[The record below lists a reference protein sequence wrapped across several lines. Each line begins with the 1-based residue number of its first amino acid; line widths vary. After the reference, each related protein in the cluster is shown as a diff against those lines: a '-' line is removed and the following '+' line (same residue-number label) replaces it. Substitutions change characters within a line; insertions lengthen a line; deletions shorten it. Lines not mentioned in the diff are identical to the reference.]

1 MNRRDFSAMLA
12 LALTS
17 ALAVGAAQAS
27 ELPSNQ
33 GKEKCYGVSLAG
45 QNDCAAGPGTSCAG
59 TSKTDDQGNAW
70 KLVPKGACTKIMTPK
85 GMGSLS
91 PITRSASAR

>member
-33 GKEKCYGVSLAG
+33 GK
-45 QNDCAAGPGTSCAG
+45 
-59 TSKTDDQGNAW
+59 
-70 KLVPKGACTKIMTPK
+70 
-85 GMGSLS
+85 
-91 PITRSASAR
+91 